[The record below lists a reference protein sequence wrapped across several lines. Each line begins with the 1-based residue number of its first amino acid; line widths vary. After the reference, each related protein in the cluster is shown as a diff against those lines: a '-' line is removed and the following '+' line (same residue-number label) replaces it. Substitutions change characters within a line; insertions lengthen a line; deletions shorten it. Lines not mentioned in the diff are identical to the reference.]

1 MVTKLARQ
9 KGKKGDFDHRSPE
22 AIASGPESILEQR
35 TNKQAP
41 SGQKR
46 RLVIGS
52 AFPNVIPSALQQR
65 VRHAFDCFPPRL
77 YYHCFQITSAWATK

>member
-52 AFPNVIPSALQQR
+52 AFPNVIPSAFAAAL
-65 VRHAFDCFPPRL
+65 
-77 YYHCFQITSAWATK
+77 